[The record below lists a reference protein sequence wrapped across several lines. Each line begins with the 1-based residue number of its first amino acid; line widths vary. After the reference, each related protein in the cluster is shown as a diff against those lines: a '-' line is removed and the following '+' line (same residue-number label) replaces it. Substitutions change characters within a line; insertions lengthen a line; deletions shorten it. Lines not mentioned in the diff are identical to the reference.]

1 MTEKFKIWFQGA
13 TDRVHMAPYI
23 SKVEAHLKNILE
35 PEFSATFHTTTPPA
49 TTTHAITEFRIA
61 RNLIRNA
68 VEAERQGYAAMAITH
83 FQDAGL
89 MEVKSVVDIPVLG
102 LGETT
107 LFHACTLGRKLG
119 LVTINPVF
127 IPWHEEQVI
136 RYGLQQRVVGV
147 RAVNASVKD
156 FIDAFASQD
165 AFRKLNPLWEKECR
179 VLLDAGA
186 DVIVP
191 AGGLPMMLFGGK
203 EMDGA
208 PVVNGITL
216 IAKSAEMAIRLRSL
230 GAGRVS
236 RRSNF
241 VKPPEKALTEFLEQ
255 G

>member
-1 MTEKFKIWFQGA
+1 
-13 TDRVHMAPYI
+13 MAPYI
-23 SKVEAHLKNILE
+23 NKVEAHLKSILD
-35 PEFSATFHTTTPPA
+35 PEFTGTFNTTTPPA
-49 TTTHAITEFRIA
+49 TTTHALTEYRMAGAFVRGA
-61 RNLIRNA
+61 L
-68 VEAERQGYAAMAITH
+68 EAEKQGFDAIAITH

-89 MEVKSVVDIPVLG
+89 AEVKSVVDIPVLG

-127 IPWHEEQVI
+127 IPWHEDQVI

-156 FIDAFASQD
+156 FIDAFASQE
-165 AFRKLNPLWEKECR
+165 AFERLKPLWERECR

-191 AGGLPMMLFGGK
+191 AGGLPMMLYGGT

-208 PVVNGITL
+208 PVVNGVTL
-216 IAKSAEMAIRLRSL
+216 IAKSAELAIRLRKL
-230 GAGRVS
+230 GMWKVS

-241 VKPPEKALTEFLEQ
+241 VKPPEKALKEFLEQ

>member
-1 MTEKFKIWFQGA
+1 
-13 TDRVHMAPYI
+13 
-23 SKVEAHLKNILE
+23 
-35 PEFSATFHTTTPPA
+35 
-49 TTTHAITEFRIA
+49 
-61 RNLIRNA
+61 
-68 VEAERQGYAAMAITH
+68 
-83 FQDAGL
+83 
-89 MEVKSVVDIPVLG
+89 
-102 LGETT
+102 
-107 LFHACTLGRKLG
+107 
-119 LVTINPVF
+119 
-127 IPWHEEQVI
+127 VI

-165 AFRKLNPLWEKECR
+165 AFQKLNPLWEKECR

>member
-1 MTEKFKIWFQGA
+1 
-13 TDRVHMAPYI
+13 MAPYI
-23 SKVEAHLKNILE
+23 SKVEAHLRIILD

-147 RAVNASVKD
+147 RAVNATVKD
-156 FIDAFASQD
+156 FVDSFASEEVL
-165 AFRKLNPLWEKECR
+165 RKLRPLWERECK

-191 AGGLPMMLFGGK
+191 AGGLPMMLFGGS

-216 IAKSAEMAIRLRSL
+216 IAKSAEMAIKLRSL

-241 VKPPEKALTEFLEQ
+241 AKPPDRALKEFLEQ